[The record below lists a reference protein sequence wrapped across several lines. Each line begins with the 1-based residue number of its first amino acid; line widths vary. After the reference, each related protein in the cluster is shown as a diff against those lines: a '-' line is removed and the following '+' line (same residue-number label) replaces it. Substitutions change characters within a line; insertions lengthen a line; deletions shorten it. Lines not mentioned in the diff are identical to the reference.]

1 LRTIVC
7 DSDSYPKISRGE
19 LCGEQLG
26 KPGGDKEKRLMEIV
40 PASSGAVGEY
50 LNSRY
55 VTGKR

>member
-1 LRTIVC
+1 VC

-26 KPGGDKEKRLMEIV
+26 KPGGDKEERLMEIV